1 MVISER
7 RCGFKSLANLNIE
20 KEILAQKDKHQKNG
34 GKLGE

>member
-7 RCGFKSLANLNIE
+7 RCGFKSLGNLNIE
-20 KEILAQKDKHQKNG
+20 KEILAQKGRHQKNE